1 MQILEA
7 EEIVPVVPSFSPC
20 LFNGINTVLVSRCLN
35 QQQVSSEIFFI

>member
-7 EEIVPVVPSFSPC
+7 EEIVPVVPSFFPC
-20 LFNGINTVLVSRCLN
+20 LFNAINTVLVSRCLN